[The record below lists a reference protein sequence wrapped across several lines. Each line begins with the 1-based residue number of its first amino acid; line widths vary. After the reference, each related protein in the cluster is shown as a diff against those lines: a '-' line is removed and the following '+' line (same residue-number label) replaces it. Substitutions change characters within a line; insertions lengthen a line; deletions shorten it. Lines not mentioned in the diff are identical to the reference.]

1 MTFDLRRAI
10 SGVCSSYLFWVIVSG
25 LAIRLVLGLF
35 FTFPYDSGNWAKI
48 AETVISGETL
58 YERPDNY
65 YAPIWGYLLAF
76 LSKLYL
82 SFGGTSLAN
91 QFDEFLFLDGFRVSY
106 YNSVMIEPGFA
117 ILLKVV
123 LFLFDLAVAFV
134 IRAIVREMCGDV
146 RKANLAFTLWFLC
159 PLVIYSSSV
168 YLIFDTLEVLFL
180 AICLLAMIRDRP
192 FVAGAFMLLAGMVK
206 PFAFYLVPL
215 VLVYFLLG
223 RSDLRDRLNCFALT
237 VGGFAAAFMVIFL
250 PVLLNGEFS
259 DAMTF
264 LTGRVE
270 SAEDAVEGGIGYI
283 IHLIF
288 SFSSQVFIWLQPV
301 IIGIIL
307 LLAAKYYRDGVRDLD
322 KFVNYAVVSM
332 IAVFLWPV
340 SQQCYY
346 LVLILL
352 IAMMLPRWG
361 VRTST
366 AAMLAIAVPSVV
378 YLVLSHNFSLLMPL
392 SVYTDLIS
400 PDWVLDHLLSFN
412 LSIDI
417 FGGYTYDTSR
427 KIVQIVIMAVMV
439 ALVYHMHRRR
449 CVREEA

>member
-1 MTFDLRRAI
+1 MPFLTSGPLGHWQMGMTSTRLMLMCAGRCVTQNTVSAM
-10 SGVCSSYLFWVIVSG
+10 SCGVMG
-25 LAIRLVLGLF
+25 
-35 FTFPYDSGNWAKI
+35 
-48 AETVISGETL
+48 
-58 YERPDNY
+58 
-65 YAPIWGYLLAF
+65 
-76 LSKLYL
+76 
-82 SFGGTSLAN
+82 
-91 QFDEFLFLDGFRVSY
+91 
-106 YNSVMIEPGFA
+106 
-117 ILLKVV
+117 
-123 LFLFDLAVAFV
+123 
-134 IRAIVREMCGDV
+134 
-146 RKANLAFTLWFLC
+146 
-159 PLVIYSSSV
+159 
-168 YLIFDTLEVLFL
+168 
-180 AICLLAMIRDRP
+180 
-192 FVAGAFMLLAGMVK
+192 
-206 PFAFYLVPL
+206 LVPSYTAAAFSVSPWKRTMENSLSARPGSML
-215 VLVYFLLG
+215 VTCTLVPR
-223 RSDLRDRLNCFALT
+223 RSARRDRLNCFALT

-270 SAEDAVEGGIGYI
+270 SAEDAVEGGIGHI

-361 VRTST
+361 VKTST

-378 YLVLSHNFSLLMPL
+378 YLVLSHNFSLLMTL

-417 FGGYTYDTSR
+417 FGDYTYDTSR